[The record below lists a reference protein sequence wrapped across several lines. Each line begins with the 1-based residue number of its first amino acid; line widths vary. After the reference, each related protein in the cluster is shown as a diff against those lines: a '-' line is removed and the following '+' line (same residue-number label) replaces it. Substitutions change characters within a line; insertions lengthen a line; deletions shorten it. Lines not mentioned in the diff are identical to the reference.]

1 MVKGFSKQEKQIIYS
16 KLILEGKKLFSVFGL
31 KKTSI
36 SQLTKAVGIAQGTFY
51 QFFTSKEELF
61 FDILE
66 EEEKEIKQ
74 KLLDK
79 IGEEPMTR
87 KAFKDMLL
95 FGISMIDQHPI
106 IKSLFQEESMEHL
119 LRKLPPERIQ
129 QHLEK
134 DEFVLSPLLVK
145 WQKSNVLVNKDSA
158 IITGAI
164 RGFFMM
170 LLHKQEI
177 GEEVYPDVVDLLA
190 ECLSAGLVR
199 EGNDR

>member
-66 EEEKEIKQ
+66 EEEKEIKK

>member
-1 MVKGFSKQEKQIIYS
+1 MVKGFSKHEKQIIYS

-51 QFFTSKEELF
+51 QFFASKEELF

-66 EEEKEIKQ
+66 DEEKEIKQ

-87 KAFKDMLL
+87 QAFKDMLL

-119 LRKLPPERIQ
+119 VRKLPPERIQ

-134 DEFVLSPLLVK
+134 DEFVLSPLLIK
-145 WQKSNVLVNKDSA
+145 WQRSNVLVDKDPA